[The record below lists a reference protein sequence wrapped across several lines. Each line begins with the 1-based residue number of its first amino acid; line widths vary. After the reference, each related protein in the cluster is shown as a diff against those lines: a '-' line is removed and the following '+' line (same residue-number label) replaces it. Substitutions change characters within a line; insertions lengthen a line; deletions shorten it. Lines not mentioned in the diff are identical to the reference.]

1 MDALLRL
8 WVHLKYKIWS
18 NTVRHVCGSMGA
30 ISYVMLSCGMPC
42 ISHSELEFSLNTT
55 HSPKAIQT
63 LLKARVYTEKPG
75 AHNPERATSIL
86 AAYVTAFLRTS
97 LFLDTS

>member
-1 MDALLRL
+1 MIDYVIYVVTWDQLVMQCFLVVCLGYPTRNLNFLYILHTRL
-8 WVHLKYKIWS
+8 
-18 NTVRHVCGSMGA
+18 
-30 ISYVMLSCGMPC
+30 
-42 ISHSELEFSLNTT
+42 
-55 HSPKAIQT
+55 KAIQT

-97 LFLDTS
+97 LFLDTF